1 LPRDLITE
9 RSLPSE
15 RVDDPKTI
23 LLIRPSALGDVC
35 RTVPVVAALRERYP
49 RARIDWMIQRGFE
62 DAVRL
67 HPAVDAI
74 VPFPRQDLAKDLRQ
88 RRTKS
93 TRAFLASLRDAGYD
107 LVIDAQGLARSGLFM
122 RTTRAPRRIGY
133 KQAQE
138 FAWLA
143 ANERVDAPRDLHT
156 VDRMLMLAERA
167 GADVTDPDMRLYA
180 DQDQVSQV
188 VIEHPEPFVVMAPT
202 SRWASKRWPDERFA
216 ELAAR
221 LLETGITE
229 RIVVVGAP
237 GERSQCP
244 TTLALAA
251 DHPRIT
257 DRVGSTPITGLMAL
271 ISRSALVVAND
282 SAALHMGVGFDR
294 PIVALFG
301 PTETARVGPYRRD
314 TDVIQHR
321 EPADQ
326 TDHKDDANS
335 AQTERITVDEVFDA
349 CRTRLT
355 A

>member
-1 LPRDLITE
+1 M
-9 RSLPSE
+9 
-15 RVDDPKTI
+15 DDPKKI

-49 RARIDWMIQRGFE
+49 RARIEWMIQRGFE

-74 VPFPRQDLAKDLRQ
+74 VPFPRKDLAKDLRQ

-93 TRAFLASLRDAGYD
+93 TRAFLASLKDAEYD
-107 LVIDAQGLARSGLFM
+107 MVIDAQGLARSGLFM

-156 VDRMLMLAERA
+156 VDRMLMLAEQA
-167 GADVTDPDMRLYA
+167 GADISKPDLRLYA
-180 DQDQVSQV
+180 DQDAVSQV
-188 VIEHPEPFVVMAPT
+188 IIEHPERFAVLAPT
-202 SRWASKRWPDERFA
+202 SRWASKRWPDERVA
-216 ELAAR
+216 QLAKR
-221 LLETGITE
+221 LLDERVAE

-244 TTLALAA
+244 ATLTLAA
-251 DHPRIT
+251 DHPRVT
-257 DRVGSTPITGLMAL
+257 DRVGSTSITGLMAL

-301 PTETARVGPYRRD
+301 PTDTARVGPYAHED
-314 TDVIQHR
+314 DVIQHR
-321 EPADQ
+321 ESGDD
-326 TDHKDDANS
+326 TDHKDDAN
-335 AQTERITVDEVFDA
+335 AEQMKRITVDEVFDA
-349 CRTRLT
+349 CESRLKS
-355 A
+355 

>member
-1 LPRDLITE
+1 MDE
-9 RSLPSE
+9 
-15 RVDDPKTI
+15 PKKI

-49 RARIDWMIQRGFE
+49 RARIEWMIQRGFE

-74 VPFPRQDLAKDLRQ
+74 VPFPRKDLAKDLRQ
-88 RRTKS
+88 RRTRS
-93 TRAFLASLRDAGYD
+93 TRSFLAALKDADYD
-107 LVIDAQGLARSGLFM
+107 MVLDAQGLARSGLFM

-156 VDRMLMLAERA
+156 VDRMMMLAEQG
-167 GADVTDPDMRLYA
+167 GADISKPNMRLYA
-180 DQDQVSQV
+180 DQDAVSQV
-188 VIEHPEPFVVMAPT
+188 IIEHPERFVVLAPT

-216 ELAAR
+216 ELAKR
-221 LLETGITE
+221 LLDERIAE
-229 RIVVVGAP
+229 RIVIVGAP
-237 GERSQCP
+237 GERAQCP
-244 TTLALAA
+244 STLALAA

-257 DRVGSTPITGLMAL
+257 DRVGSTSITGLMAL

-282 SAALHMGVGFDR
+282 SAALHMAVGFDR

-301 PTETARVGPYRRD
+301 PTDTARVGPYQRD
-314 TDVIQHR
+314 IDVIQHR
-321 EPADQ
+321 TDDDEI
-326 TDHKDDANS
+326 DHKDDANAQQMQRIS
-335 AQTERITVDEVFDA
+335 ADEVFDA
-349 CRTRLT
+349 CQDRLSS
-355 A
+355 